1 MTEVMAPMDG
11 KILHVKAKAGERVEE
26 DQTVA
31 VMEAMKM
38 EIQIVAPVAGT
49 VIEIRVEPG
58 QAVDPDT
65 IIAVIQ

>member
-11 KILHVKAKAGERVEE
+11 KILHVKAKVGEPVQE

-49 VIEIRVEPG
+49 VVEIRVEPG

-65 IIAVIQ
+65 IVAVIQ

>member
-11 KILHVKAKAGERVEE
+11 KILHVKAKVGERVQE

-38 EIQIVAPVAGT
+38 EIQVVAPVAGT
-49 VIEIRVEPG
+49 MVEIKVEPG

-65 IIAVIQ
+65 IIAIIQ